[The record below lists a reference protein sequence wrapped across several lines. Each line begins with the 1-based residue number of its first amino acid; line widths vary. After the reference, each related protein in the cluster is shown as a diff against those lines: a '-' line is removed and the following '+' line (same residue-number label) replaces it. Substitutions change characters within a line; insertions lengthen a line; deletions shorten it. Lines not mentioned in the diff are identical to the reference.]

1 MRSCVVCSVSIDEQA
16 RFCPSCG
23 AEQPQTLETTSQT
36 DPLIGH
42 IVDGK
47 YRLDSVLGVG
57 GMGRVYRALQLSL
70 DKTIVIKILH
80 DKYRDDDIIVQR
92 FQREAKASSRLSHPN
107 SIQIIDFGMEDKV
120 LYMAM
125 EFLDGVDLFQLFKE
139 SHPLGEE
146 RIAHIMVQICSAL
159 GEAHGQSIIH
169 RDLKPENIMVLNRSG
184 QRDFVKVL
192 DFGIAKILDSDQ
204 KEEALTQVGMVCGT
218 PEYMSPEQ
226 ARGERLDARSDIYA
240 LGVLLYQLC
249 TGDLPFD
256 SDTAVGLA
264 TKHILEE
271 PVRPSERAPELTIS
285 PQMEAIIM
293 RAMAKNVDDRF
304 ADVMKMGDALL
315 AILEGGQGSMATM
328 PDMEA
333 VDTDA
338 VSRPNPTQAFLG
350 QVSSG
355 HATSEPGSQSD
366 TAVRLVKA
374 SDLEAGLNQTDLQ
387 TNESHRSKILEEIL
401 LGGFGAV
408 LIAGFVFGLLS
419 FQSSP
424 KESLPASQSKKEVVA
439 ALRKMRQHQRAKQ
452 SIAI

>member
-1 MRSCVVCSVSIDEQA
+1 MRSCVVCNVSIDEQA

-125 EFLDGVDLFQLFKE
+125 ESLDGVDLFQLKE

-192 DFGIAKILDSDQ
+192 DLVSPRILDSDQ

-271 PVRPSERAPELTIS
+271 PVRPSGEGPRT
-285 PQMEAIIM
+285 
-293 RAMAKNVDDRF
+293 DRF
-304 ADVMKMGDALL
+304 
-315 AILEGGQGSMATM
+315 
-328 PDMEA
+328 
-333 VDTDA
+333 
-338 VSRPNPTQAFLG
+338 RPRWKRSSCVRWPKTWTTGLPTL
-350 QVSSG
+350 
-355 HATSEPGSQSD
+355 
-366 TAVRLVKA
+366 
-374 SDLEAGLNQTDLQ
+374 
-387 TNESHRSKILEEIL
+387 
-401 LGGFGAV
+401 
-408 LIAGFVFGLLS
+408 
-419 FQSSP
+419 
-424 KESLPASQSKKEVVA
+424 
-439 ALRKMRQHQRAKQ
+439 
-452 SIAI
+452 

>member
-1 MRSCVVCSVSIDEQA
+1 MRSCVVCNVSIDEQA

-192 DFGIAKILDSDQ
+192 DFGIAK
-204 KEEALTQVGMVCGT
+204 
-218 PEYMSPEQ
+218 
-226 ARGERLDARSDIYA
+226 
-240 LGVLLYQLC
+240 
-249 TGDLPFD
+249 F
-256 SDTAVGLA
+256 
-264 TKHILEE
+264 
-271 PVRPSERAPELTIS
+271 
-285 PQMEAIIM
+285 
-293 RAMAKNVDDRF
+293 
-304 ADVMKMGDALL
+304 
-315 AILEGGQGSMATM
+315 
-328 PDMEA
+328 
-333 VDTDA
+333 
-338 VSRPNPTQAFLG
+338 
-350 QVSSG
+350 
-355 HATSEPGSQSD
+355 
-366 TAVRLVKA
+366 
-374 SDLEAGLNQTDLQ
+374 
-387 TNESHRSKILEEIL
+387 
-401 LGGFGAV
+401 
-408 LIAGFVFGLLS
+408 
-419 FQSSP
+419 
-424 KESLPASQSKKEVVA
+424 
-439 ALRKMRQHQRAKQ
+439 
-452 SIAI
+452 